1 MHLLQG
7 EEVTFNYN
15 YVRIFGAA
23 AKKCVCGSADCLGY
37 IGGDLSKGENI
48 VAYESDEEYS
58 EPIIIREQGKKK
70 KHVDK
75 VVMNTNDVTAIK
87 PKNNERMLD
96 IVESSHDMVE
106 IASVQNLVLSP
117 QHTDALNTSP
127 VKQESV
133 SVEIMG
139 LHETLP
145 DVTDL
150 NPLENLSSLSKN
162 LKHISNVDKTHV
174 SKPKCYKKPSR
185 PTKPTKKTQV
195 GIPKHMNERA
205 IKIGGLGSRKNYFD
219 EGTTDILF
227 DYQCA
232 TFTFI

>member
-1 MHLLQG
+1 MHLLKG

-58 EPIIIREQGKKK
+58 EPIIVREEGKKK
-70 KHVDK
+70 KHLDK
-75 VVMNTNDVTAIK
+75 VIINTTDVTAIK
-87 PKNNERMLD
+87 HKNNERMLD

-106 IASVQNLVLSP
+106 IASVGNEVLSP
-117 QHTDALNTSP
+117 QHTDTLNTSSA
-127 VKQESV
+127 KELV
-133 SVEIMG
+133 SLETMG
-139 LHETLP
+139 LHEALP

-150 NPLENLSSLSKN
+150 DPSENLLSLGKK
-162 LKHISNVDKTHV
+162 LKHINKEDKTHV
-174 SKPKCYKKPSR
+174 SKSKCYKKSTR
-185 PTKPTKKTQV
+185 HNKSTKKTQV
-195 GIPKHMNERA
+195 GISKRLNERA
-205 IKIGGLGSRKNYFD
+205 IKNGGLGSRKNYFD
-219 EGTTDILF
+219 EGTIDILF

-232 TFTFI
+232 IFTFI